1 MVYVLNTIL
10 KVMLGYY
17 YKLYYIEPIKQS
29 ITLLP
34 NKKFKHLFIR

>member
-10 KVMLGYY
+10 KVMSGYY

-34 NKKFKHLFIR
+34 KEQFKHSFIR